1 MSELLRSRRQASTLS
16 PANFTVE
23 TRPGTF
29 RRAAF
34 PPSTLPSTFALFPTP
49 TFPTNAVPSNWENFQ
64 GHSMERRIS
73 NVITDRFLLV
83 CLGIDPGYLAPRRYQ
98 WVFRNRKRA
107 LLTPECLR
115 TKRFSR
121 VDYWRRLIPL
131 QRIGRRNYKSL
142 QKYSLEIFAVRWEER
157 SFIELFSN
165 KIEMRKRREKTNV
178 SSSYD

>member
-1 MSELLRSRRQASTLS
+1 MKRESHRIASRRRTTNVRIKVAVLPPLRERERERGRLLAASELLRSRRQASTLS

-49 TFPTNAVPSNWENFQ
+49 TFPTNVVPSNWENFQ

-98 WVFRNRKRA
+98 
-107 LLTPECLR
+107 
-115 TKRFSR
+115 
-121 VDYWRRLIPL
+121 
-131 QRIGRRNYKSL
+131 
-142 QKYSLEIFAVRWEER
+142 
-157 SFIELFSN
+157 
-165 KIEMRKRREKTNV
+165 
-178 SSSYD
+178 